1 GNCSGLDS
9 ARHASCELRRSHGE
23 RAVQALLHAQD
34 QPLFG
39 DGCSRRRGLLRRWRS
54 APSRTGNGHYGG
66 AGHLRERTRGRRRGL
81 PRYRDPHRGRR
92 LGDTTRVRSADGGG
106 AQDRCRGRAR
116 LPIEAILPRVVCFPL
131 SLAIVALAP
140 WGLAEPRFPQST
152 DSPAS
157 VDESATSRAEQRIRD
172 ARSRVEATNYVHWF
186 GSLAL
191 GRGLRFNN
199 PYRLERVLGDDAES
213 LSLSALYAD
222 VSAGMAQGDPSGL
235 QHGLAVHLSLA

>member
-1 GNCSGLDS
+1 M
-9 ARHASCELRRSHGE
+9 
-23 RAVQALLHAQD
+23 
-34 QPLFG
+34 
-39 DGCSRRRGLLRRWRS
+39 
-54 APSRTGNGHYGG
+54 
-66 AGHLRERTRGRRRGL
+66 
-81 PRYRDPHRGRR
+81 
-92 LGDTTRVRSADGGG
+92 
-106 AQDRCRGRAR
+106 
-116 LPIEAILPRVVCFPL
+116 PRVVCFPL

-235 QHGLAVHLSLA
+235 QHGLAVHLSLAITGIRQEVLTPSYRLLFRPQSRWSWTGRFGLPLVLEPDVTAGFEAGAGVVFRVLAGLGLYAELIGSIFYGAATLDHDRTTIPMLSSQLGLWLDYEVFE